1 MRGAPT
7 GKIRVA
13 PFEFQRNGPIA
24 RKPGG
29 HKPDF
34 TLSITKPSV
43 AQSKSTQPLPTPRRH
58 KPVILHGILAV
69 DIVGSSDLSGAKTV
83 DASGRHLTD
92 VDKST
97 IAQMTGCTKA
107 DFSDNALA
115 LEPFSLMRNLVELD
129 FSCNSLRM
137 FDFQESQDLVGDD
150 TAWKSLRVLNLGFN
164 SCSNCLSELSNL
176 SGLVTLNLAHN
187 NISSLPPHLMDFTA
201 LANLNLSGNALNTE
215 ACFLALATLPSLA
228 ELNLDDNQIARI
240 PRIEFGFERLTR
252 LSLRSNKL
260 ELPEDIDAL
269 TDLDELES
277 VDICKNPL
285 VLRIKYLTAARKIF
299 QSAGIDLVAQVG
311 EKPKK
316 RVLAGPLRTVTF
328 DPLTLPSFSPR
339 HCRALNK
346 KRREQFESPKQ
357 AAERE
362 LEKPAAND
370 VFITGFESTTDDHP
384 PIPPTPLPPPQDDEP
399 DFANVWTEIPIAGAQ
414 KRQTLTPKSRENF
427 DQAFRKLCF
436 LVDHPEL
443 RVKPRESPSTEP
455 EPVRPPTP
463 PPEPAPS
470 PKSGPGRKKWTISN
484 AGRQL
489 AARTEYTK
497 GEIQRMLESMEE
509 RIAVVERDV
518 QAADEGGE
526 EAVDAVLEQKNF
538 STLHKQYE
546 SIRAELINT
555 LNS

>member
-7 GKIRVA
+7 GKIRIA

-24 RKPGG
+24 KKPGG

-34 TLSITKPSV
+34 TLSITRPSLAQNKQTTP
-43 AQSKSTQPLPTPRRH
+43 AQSARRY
-58 KPVILHGILAV
+58 KPVVLHDILAV
-69 DIVGSSDLSGAKTV
+69 DIVGSSDLSSAKTI

-92 VDKST
+92 VDRST
-97 IAQMTGCTKA
+97 IARMTGCTKA
-107 DFSDNALA
+107 DFSDNSLS
-115 LEPFSLMRNLVELD
+115 LEPFSLMPNLVELD
-129 FSCNSLRM
+129 LSCNSLRA
-137 FDFQESQDLVGDD
+137 FDFQESCNLVGDGR
-150 TAWKSLRVLNLGFN
+150 AWKSLRVLNLGFN
-164 SCSNCLSELSNL
+164 SCSNCISELANL
-176 SGLVTLNLAHN
+176 SGLIELNLAHN
-187 NISSLPPHLMDFTA
+187 NLSVLPSNLMQFTSLTT
-201 LANLNLSGNALNTE
+201 LNLAGNSLSTD
-215 ACFLALATLPSLA
+215 ACFLALATLPSLS
-228 ELNLDDNQIARI
+228 ELNLDDNQIVRV
-240 PRIEFGFERLTR
+240 PPIEFGFELLRR

-260 ELPEDIDAL
+260 QLPQDIETL
-269 TDLDELES
+269 TEIDELES

-299 QSAGIDLVAQVG
+299 QNAEIDLITQAG

-316 RVLAGPLRTVTF
+316 KVLAGSLRTVTF
-328 DPLTLPSFSPR
+328 DPLTLPSFSPQ

-346 KRREQFESPKQ
+346 KHSEQFDSPKK

-362 LEKPAAND
+362 PDKPPAND
-370 VFITGFESTTDDHP
+370 LFITGFEAATDDHP
-384 PIPPTPLPPPQDDEP
+384 AVAPTLQDDEP
-399 DFANVWTEIPIAGAQ
+399 DFANVWAEIPIAGAQ
-414 KRQTLTPKSRENF
+414 KRQTLTPNSRENF
-427 DQAFRKLCF
+427 DQSFRKLCF

-455 EPVRPPTP
+455 APVHPPSP

-470 PKSGPGRKKWTISN
+470 PRKSPGDKKWTISS

-509 RIAVVERDV
+509 RLAIVERDI

-526 EAVDAVLEQKNF
+526 KAVDAILEQKNF

-546 SIRAELINT
+546 TIRAELVNT